1 MLNQAIMMGRLC
13 ADPELRK
20 TQSEISVCS
29 IRIAVDR
36 DYGKG
41 EQKETDFFDVVAWR
55 GTAEFICKYFTKG
68 RMIVVVGRMQT
79 REWKDKEI
87 LRRIS
92 KGRRMCGGGGAVRFP
107 PPYRSARKCGRDD
120 DRLKK
125 TKILLTKWEVQNGK
139 PVYESAV
146 QEHDL
151 GNRRLFPGM

>member
-68 RMIVVVGRMQT
+68 RMIALDGRLQAQNWT
-79 REWKDKEI
+79 DRDGNKRVSTEIVAENAYFADSKRDESTASEDKA
-87 LRRIS
+87 R
-92 KGRRMCGGGGAVRFP
+92 GRG
-107 PPYRSARKCGRDD
+107 RK
-120 DRLKK
+120 
-125 TKILLTKWEVQNGK
+125 
-139 PVYESAV
+139 AA
-146 QEHDL
+146 
-151 GNRRLFPGM
+151 